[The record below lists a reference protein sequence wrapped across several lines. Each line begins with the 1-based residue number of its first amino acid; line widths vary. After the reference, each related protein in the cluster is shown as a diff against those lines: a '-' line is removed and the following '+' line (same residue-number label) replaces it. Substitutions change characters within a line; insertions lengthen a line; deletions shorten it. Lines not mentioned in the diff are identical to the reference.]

1 MIFGMTI
8 LTFVHVLLSL
18 VGILSGF
25 VVLVGLL
32 SAKQLHGWTA
42 VFIWTTVATSVTG
55 FLFPFHKFL
64 PSHAVGIV
72 SLVVLTVAIYALY
85 GKHLSGS
92 WRRAYAVNAMIALY
106 LNVFILVAQ
115 LFMKVPAL
123 NALAPTQTEAPFKEV
138 QLVVLIAF
146 VVLTILAAIKFR
158 SEPVKSAA

>member
-18 VGILSGF
+18 VGILAGF
-25 VVLVGLL
+25 VVMLGLL

-64 PSHAVGIV
+64 PSHAIGIL
-72 SLVVLTVAIYALY
+72 SLLVLTVAIYALY
-85 GKHLSGS
+85 GKHLSGG
-92 WRRAYAVNAMIALY
+92 WRKAYAVNAMIALY
-106 LNVFILVAQ
+106 FNVFVLIAQ

-123 NALAPTQTEAPFKEV
+123 KALAPTQTEAPFKEA
-138 QLVVLIAF
+138 QLAALVAF

-158 SEPVKSAA
+158 SEPVKSAI